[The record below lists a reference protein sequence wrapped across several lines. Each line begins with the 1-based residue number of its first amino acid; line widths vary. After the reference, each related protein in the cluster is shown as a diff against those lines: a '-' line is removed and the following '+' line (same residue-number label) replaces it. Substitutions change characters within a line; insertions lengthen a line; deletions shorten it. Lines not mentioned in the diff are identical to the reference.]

1 MICEQLYP
9 AISQYQPDRASEIMS
24 MLLQMSTPE
33 LLPMLESEQQLRAKV
48 DEALIALR
56 CHELLGS
63 ALETP
68 ATSASA
74 SRTRSRGTPSQEMR
88 DGKS

>member
-1 MICEQLYP
+1 
-9 AISQYQPDRASEIMS
+9 MS
-24 MLLQMSTPE
+24 NPE
-33 LLPMLESEQQLRAKV
+33 LLTMLESEQQLRAKV
-48 DEALIALR
+48 DEALVALR

-63 ALETP
+63 ASVAP

-88 DGKS
+88 GGKSR